1 MGEGEPAWVGKLYP
15 GEHVSAPGD
24 TRALVA
30 GLLPADLNNYG
41 LKQMLPSMPFILASG
56 GMLALGNSHCD

>member
-1 MGEGEPAWVGKLYP
+1 M
-15 GEHVSAPGD
+15 SAPGD

-41 LKQMLPSMPFILASG
+41 LKQMLRSLPFILASG